1 MTRQR
6 VGAALTA
13 AAMVYALLSAC
24 LFLSLHAG
32 HSCHGGRCPVCL
44 GLQVC
49 AEQLQTVR
57 MAGSASAFRAPT
69 SAIRREASRAPVP
82 AQSFQTLVTWKV
94 KLSD

>member
-1 MTRQR
+1 MIRKR

-13 AAMVYALLSAC
+13 AAMIGALLSAC
-24 LFLSLHAG
+24 LFLGVHAG
-32 HSCHGGRCPVCL
+32 HGWHGGNCPVCAE
-44 GLQVC
+44 LQAC

-57 MAGSASAFRAPT
+57 MAGSASAFRAT
-69 SAIRREASRAPVP
+69 ASAVSREAPRDPVP